1 MLRVDEAHDRRVQR
15 DARGDEDREHDEE
28 SGELLPSRAAQVE
41 GDPERNRGE
50 CVTRVVNQVRKQRD
64 AVGREED
71 ERLGERGD
79 AEDAEADRN
88 RADAVP
94 RPDDRAVYEAVRMSV
109 PVRMVVTRVV
119 TRMFMIAGMT
129 MTRLPSTRLP
139 STVPMRPLTMI
150 VNMLVVITSMAMIGR
165 ET

>member
-1 MLRVDEAHDRRVQR
+1 
-15 DARGDEDREHDEE
+15 
-28 SGELLPSRAAQVE
+28 
-41 GDPERNRGE
+41 
-50 CVTRVVNQVRKQRD
+50 VNQVRKQRD
-64 AVGREED
+64 AVGREEY

-119 TRMFMIAGMT
+119 TRVFMIAHMT

-139 STVPMRPLTMI
+139 STVPVRPLTMV
-150 VNMLVVITSMAMIGR
+150 VNMLVVITSMTMIGR